1 MRLAETQP
9 SGYSATA
16 CLAWHRK
23 PLHLAA
29 LTGLAAESQSVEPSK
44 VTSQCA
50 STIGSWPT
58 MVEGGGGS
66 DRLAELTSVVVGT
79 NPKPSA
85 ELPRRVV
92 RAQPTR
98 DHNILAASVCPAA
111 ASYGSAYSACVVCS
125 APPVMPQETRPL
137 RRLTLGRS
145 ERSQAW
151 VQIGASLGAPS
162 ALANALSRG
171 DLLGSCFSLAAVK
184 LNLFFHL
191 RLPLAAVAEPSSTVM
206 TTALGLQERA
216 WLLAWD
222 ARATRATWLDAAAP
236 RRADANLRITSRRTP
251 ASSRP
256 AGLRTRR
263 FACAGETRQAL
274 AVSGGVLE
282 SALHWQPR
290 LKRGATKLC
299 ALAIPLNPEQQ
310 PCRDASEVSRWR
322 RVARTAERLA
332 IGSDVHLH
340 ARSGPVRFL
349 LNKALPAHTHSVWRT
364 RLQDRKGKE
373 LVLVHR
379 KTVRGTDVDQES
391 ATHLSKTSART
402 ESG

>member
-1 MRLAETQP
+1 MRF
-9 SGYSATA
+9 SAQLSL
-16 CLAWHRK
+16 C
-23 PLHLAA
+23 
-29 LTGLAAESQSVEPSK
+29 
-44 VTSQCA
+44 
-50 STIGSWPT
+50 
-58 MVEGGGGS
+58 
-66 DRLAELTSVVVGT
+66 
-79 NPKPSA
+79 
-85 ELPRRVV
+85 

-111 ASYGSAYSACVVCS
+111 ASSGSAYSACVVCS

-171 DLLGSCFSLAAVK
+171 DLLGSSFSLAAVK

-256 AGLRTRR
+256 AGLR
-263 FACAGETRQAL
+263 
-274 AVSGGVLE
+274 V
-282 SALHWQPR
+282 
-290 LKRGATKLC
+290 
-299 ALAIPLNPEQQ
+299 
-310 PCRDASEVSRWR
+310 
-322 RVARTAERLA
+322 
-332 IGSDVHLH
+332 
-340 ARSGPVRFL
+340 
-349 LNKALPAHTHSVWRT
+349 
-364 RLQDRKGKE
+364 
-373 LVLVHR
+373 
-379 KTVRGTDVDQES
+379 
-391 ATHLSKTSART
+391 
-402 ESG
+402 